1 MAEKKQIIHQLNRL
15 EGQVKALKKMYKN
28 ERKCLDIIQQ
38 ITAAKSALNRTA
50 NLILEEEACYFIEQ
64 GEKEKVLPIIKNI
77 FKINN

>member
-38 ITAAKSALNRTA
+38 ITAAKSALN
-50 NLILEEEACYFIEQ
+50 
-64 GEKEKVLPIIKNI
+64 
-77 FKINN
+77 